1 MKTKGLKTV
10 FAMLGIVFLSL
21 QAFSQ
26 EGKTSS
32 DWRSDDTCLKNLS
45 LYYEFY
51 KHKNYEDAI
60 GSWRIVFN
68 YCPDSKESLYS
79 YGVNMY
85 RYFTE
90 KETDPARKL
99 ALIDTIMMIYK
110 QRIAYFPKNK
120 GDVLGRQGIDFLR
133 YKRLEGEESILQ
145 GYELL
150 TKSIEIEGPKSSE
163 VVLTTQISAAIS
175 LFLDQK
181 LEGNTLINN
190 YVTASE
196 ILNEQIE
203 KRPSSRTKKAKD
215 AIDKNIKDSRVMT
228 CESISEIFGPQFE
241 ANKENIKFLKLTS
254 EFMNDAGDCEMNPF
268 YAKVA
273 EQLFKIE
280 PSAKSAYNIGRLFMR
295 KEEFSK
301 SKSYFLLAV
310 ENAETNDDKANYYY
324 SLAGLSQQYLDR
336 PADAASY
343 AYEAISLKPDWG
355 DPYILVGLAY
365 VAGNSSLGDEFERRT
380 AYWVGVDMFKKAK
393 TVDPSVNSK
402 ASDLISNYEAYFPT
416 KEDLFFRSIA
426 VGAKYTVGGWINK
439 TTSARPKQ

>member
-10 FAMLGIVFLSL
+10 FAMLGIAFLSL

-26 EGKTSS
+26 EDKTSS
-32 DWRSDDTCLKNLS
+32 DWKSDDTCLKNLS

-60 GSWRIVFN
+60 GPWRIVFN

-90 KETDPARKL
+90 KETDPARKV
-99 ALIDTIMMIYK
+99 ALVDTIIMIYE
-110 QRIAYFPKNK
+110 QRITYFPRNK
-120 GDVLGRQGIDFLR
+120 GDVLGRKGIDFLR
-133 YKRLEGEESILQ
+133 YKRLEGDESILH
-145 GYELL
+145 GYEIL

-196 ILNEQIE
+196 ILNAQIE

-215 AIDKNIKDSRVMT
+215 AIDKNIKDSKVMT
-228 CESISEIFGPQFE
+228 CESIVEIFGPQFE
-241 ANKENIKFLKLTS
+241 ANKENVKFLKLSS
-254 EFMNDAGDCEMNPF
+254 ELMDDAGDCEMAPF
-268 YAKVA
+268 YTQVA
-273 EQLFKIE
+273 EQLYKIE
-280 PSAKSAYNIGRLFMR
+280 PSAKSAYNIGRVFMR
-295 KEEFSK
+295 KEDFAK
-301 SKSYFLLAV
+301 SKAYFIEAV
-310 ENAETNDDKANYYY
+310 EIAETNDEKAGYYY
-324 SLAGLSQQYLDR
+324 SLARLSQQYLDR

-343 AYEAISLKPDWG
+343 AYEAISLRPDWG

-380 AYWVGVDMFKKAK
+380 AYWVSVDMFKKAK
-393 TVDPSVNSK
+393 AVDPSVNSK
-402 ASDLISNYEAYFPT
+402 ASDLISNYQAYFPT

-426 VGAKYTVGGWINK
+426 IGAKYTVGGWINK